1 MTNFDKKIKKLAKKI
16 DIPES
21 YEQKVDKTL
30 REIADAQEEKP
41 RKRQTVGKWLFR
53 VAICVFCIGAV
64 IAWNVSDVEA
74 NIFAIFQQTIMD
86 FLGIGGQEEAEE
98 MGVDSNQIYVKGHR
112 DLMLEMEETVMDSHS
127 IYAMVRVTA
136 PADIELEDN
145 ILFDYF
151 CFCRGENYS
160 SGQVIGDS
168 RDCKLLEVS
177 EERPNVGTYVVS
189 ITFGEEIEEGEQLAV
204 CFQNMTRD
212 PYSDH
217 PELLV
222 EGMWSVPFFYQR
234 TVSESIE
241 IEGTE
246 DMTFSYINTTA
257 TLLEFELTPSGIS
270 MLSDVSN
277 FPSDELGVSD
287 TTIAVRLEML
297 DGSELVVVSHD
308 PEERGYIQGGEIS
321 FHDEEGKTYQRDTL
335 EFTNMININL
345 VSGVYIE
352 DLYIPL
358 IR

>member
-1 MTNFDKKIKKLAKKI
+1 MTTFDKKIKKLAQKM

-21 YEQKVDKTL
+21 YERKVDKTL
-30 REIADAQEEKP
+30 QEIADSKKEEPK
-41 RKRQTVGKWLFR
+41 KKQTAGKWLIR
-53 VAICVFCIGAV
+53 IAICVLCIGAV
-64 IAWNVSDVEA
+64 AVWSASNVEA
-74 NIFAIFQQTIMD
+74 NIFAIFQQTLMD

-98 MGVDSNQIYVKGHR
+98 MGVDSDQVYVRGHR
-112 DLMLEMEETVMDSHS
+112 DLMLEMEEVVIDSHS
-127 IYAMVRVTA
+127 IYAMVRITA

-151 CFCRGENYS
+151 CFCKGEYYS
-160 SGQVIGDS
+160 SGLLVGGS

-177 EERPNVGTYVVS
+177 KERPNVGIYVVS
-189 ITFGEEIEEGEQLAV
+189 ITFGEEIEEGAQMSV

-222 EGMWSVPFFYQR
+222 EGMWSVPFFYHQ

-257 TLLEFELTPSGIS
+257 KLLEFELTPSGIS

-277 FPSDELGVSD
+277 FPSDELGISD

-297 DGSELVVVSHD
+297 DGSELVVVSHGQG
-308 PEERGYIQGGEIS
+308 GYVQGGEIS
-321 FHDEEGKTYQRDTL
+321 FHDEDGKTYQRDTL
-335 EFTNMININL
+335 EFVDMINISL

-358 IR
+358 IQ